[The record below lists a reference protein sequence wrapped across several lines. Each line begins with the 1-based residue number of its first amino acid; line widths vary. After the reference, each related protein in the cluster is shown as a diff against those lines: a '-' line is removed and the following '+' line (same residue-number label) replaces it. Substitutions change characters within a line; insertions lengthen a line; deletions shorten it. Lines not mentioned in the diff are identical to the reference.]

1 MAIEFDKLI
10 SQADKIISS
19 QGLYKTVIYNSLED
33 EGVYD
38 PIEGVY
44 NNSSSR
50 QFSFNAVLLA
60 EDSSSNTSSIVMA
73 ERAGFRLTK
82 TIIVFKKNLSFEVMV
97 DQMYLIDNI
106 SWRVSGFKLESMD
119 TVYEIYLGRK

>member
-60 EDSSSNTSSIVMA
+60 EDSSSNTSSVVMA
-73 ERAGFRLTK
+73 EKAGFRLTK

>member
-60 EDSSSNTSSIVMA
+60 EDSSSNTSAVVNADRS
-73 ERAGFRLTK
+73 GFRLTK
-82 TIIVFKKNLSFEVMV
+82 TIIVFKKNLPFEVMV
-97 DQMYLIDNI
+97 DQTYLIDNT

>member
-10 SQADKIISS
+10 SQADKVINN
-19 QGLYKTVIYNSLED
+19 QGLYKTVIYNSLEN

-38 PIEGVY
+38 PIEGIY

-50 QFSFNAVLLA
+50 QFSFNAVLLS
-60 EDSSSNTSSIVMA
+60 EDSSSNTSAVVNA

-82 TIIVFKKNLSFEVMV
+82 TIIVFKKNLLFEIMV
-97 DQMYLIDNI
+97 DQIFLIDNI

-119 TVYEIYLGRK
+119 TMYEIYLGRK